1 MYVEL
6 KAQCLLPSKYSVNVN
21 YCHYNID
28 DDDDGNDYDDLRRV
42 R

>member
-6 KAQCLLPSKYSVNVN
+6 KAQCLLPCKYSKNVN

-28 DDDDGNDYDDLRRV
+28 EGEDDDDYDDLRRV
-42 R
+42 W